1 MKYKLIL
8 TDLDDTLLHSD
19 KTISPYTLDVL
30 RRCQEAGALIGFSTS
45 RGRPNIALYESQVHP
60 DVIICN
66 GGALTFLKNECIRS
80 VHFTLDETRA
90 LIAKAYEVIGPCAEM
105 TVDLETGFFW
115 NRHVE
120 ERSTGYALGEYDDL
134 LDFRQPA
141 QKICVQTADR
151 ATADTIATAVHD
163 VDYLPFSDIPWFKY
177 SPAAATKENAL
188 SFLVEKLGISLDEV
202 IAFGDDFNDIGMLK
216 MAGRG
221 VAMGNA
227 IPEVKAAADE
237 VIGTCNEDGVAHLLE
252 GLLA

>member
-66 GGALTFLKNECIRS
+66 GGAHTFYKDECIRS
-80 VHFTLDETRA
+80 VHFTLEETRS

-105 TVDLETGFFW
+105 TVDLEDNFYW
-115 NRHVE
+115 NRRPE
-120 ERSTGYALGEYDDL
+120 ERSTGYAHGLYDDM
-134 LDFRQPA
+134 LDFKKPA

-151 ATADTIATAVHD
+151 AVADSIASAVHG

-188 SFLVEKLGISLDEV
+188 LFLVEKLGVSLNEV

-227 IPEVKAAADE
+227 IPEVKEASGE
-237 VIGTCNEDGVAHLLE
+237 VCGTCNDDGLAKLLE
-252 GLLA
+252 GLL